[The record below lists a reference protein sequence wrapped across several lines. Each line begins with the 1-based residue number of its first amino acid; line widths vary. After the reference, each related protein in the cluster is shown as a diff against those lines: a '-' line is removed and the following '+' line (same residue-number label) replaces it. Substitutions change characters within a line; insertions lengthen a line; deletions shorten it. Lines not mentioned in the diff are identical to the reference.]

1 MAIIMSDISK
11 IKLSDG
17 SIYDIKDEYLRH
29 VINVL
34 LGIEEPDERDIK

>member
-1 MAIIMSDISK
+1 MDISK

-29 VINVL
+29 AIMVL
-34 LGIEEPDERDIK
+34 LGLEEPDSEE

>member
-1 MAIIMSDISK
+1 MDISK
-11 IKLSDG
+11 VQLPNQET
-17 SIYDIKDEYLRH
+17 YQIKDEYLRH